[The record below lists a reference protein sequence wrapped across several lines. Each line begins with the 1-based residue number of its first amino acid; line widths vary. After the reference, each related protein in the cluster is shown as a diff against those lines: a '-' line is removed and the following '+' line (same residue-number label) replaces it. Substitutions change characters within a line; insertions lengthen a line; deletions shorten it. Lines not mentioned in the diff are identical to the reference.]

1 MTTTLQTTKSIKRPV
16 VVRIPAA
23 KETAPFHIDDAE
35 AILKR
40 VGAKAMSRNESE
52 RYRHLAANSSD

>member
-1 MTTTLQTTKSIKRPV
+1 MTTTLQTTKSTKRPV

-40 VGAKAMSRNESE
+40 AGAKAMSKEESE
-52 RYRHLAANSSD
+52 RYCHFAANPND